1 MVVVQRRCA
10 VGGWSRESVVE
21 EERRDLL
28 ARLDSADAVIVAAP
42 RLTARLTGFDGRFPL
57 GPSVWGDTRI
67 SLDPGLAGAYR
78 DRFSGL
84 RISTEWRD
92 GMLTLPAG
100 ALFGSLPV
108 AMLLR
113 EGKA

>member
-1 MVVVQRRCA
+1 MVA
-10 VGGWSRESVVE
+10 V
-21 EERRDLL
+21 
-28 ARLDSADAVIVAAP
+28 P
-42 RLTARLTGFDGRFPL
+42 RLAARLTGFDGRFPL

-67 SLDPGLAGAYR
+67 SLDDPSLEGIYR

-92 GMLTLPAG
+92 GILTLPAG

-113 EGKA
+113 EEKE